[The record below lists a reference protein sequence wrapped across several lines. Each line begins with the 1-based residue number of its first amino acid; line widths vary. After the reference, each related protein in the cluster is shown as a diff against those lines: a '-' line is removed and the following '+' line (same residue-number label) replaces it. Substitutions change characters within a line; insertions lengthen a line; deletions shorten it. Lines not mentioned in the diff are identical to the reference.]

1 MSHAGHVNAE
11 KSSPNSTRQ
20 SLFEQRQRHLMIMGT
35 LPVMLFGS
43 IWLLS
48 LFDYNLP
55 VVNAVEK
62 YHRWKK

>member
-1 MSHAGHVNAE
+1 MPKNLHQTQRVRAFL
-11 KSSPNSTRQ
+11 NSVKDTM
-20 SLFEQRQRHLMIMGT
+20 MIIT